1 MPGKAKRKLSEI
13 IKERIKDMEKGKRL
27 FAILLSVIMITAYMP
42 ALAFAAAEE
51 GSDAAETVTEE
62 SRDAAPEEEPAE
74 ETGDDEAD
82 DVSEAEPAAA
92 EEEKKEEVKAD
103 EEASEPEKQEEEPQV
118 QDAPALGEGSVS
130 SVEADPDVD
139 LADSDEL
146 LWDYLNKELAEETGA
161 AKRSGMLKSASR
173 PRGAQL
179 TGINRMIY
187 DSLKDKINYLVDP
200 DEGDDIN
207 STSFRLTFSELL
219 GKDYPLVTI
228 NGETTSKVPRED
240 AGQFIDFD
248 AGTFLFDYDKI
259 TDALLSDLPYALY
272 WYDKTK
278 GVNIGS
284 DPSGYFYDDNYFYF
298 RVGDSGLDPGIL
310 FRFRVSADYSE
321 TGETGTFELDIDKRD
336 RARTAINTANGIIS
350 GISGGGNV
358 EILTTFKDSICG
370 LVEYDDDAAD
380 DPNTPYGDP
389 WQMINIFDND
399 PATKTVCEG
408 YSKAFQ
414 YLVDNTSQLSDQ
426 GIECDSVT
434 GTMNGGTGAGKHMW
448 NILHMDDGKNYV
460 ADITNCDER
469 TVGNPDGLF
478 IKECEE
484 GGSAAEGYTCRINNT
499 NYSIEYIYD
508 DDTKDQFSAEELT
521 ISETPYSGGNDGPQR
536 TVEYWSF
543 SKAGGAD
550 FELEEGVYGHYDED
564 LGYFVYEI
572 NIDEYSERIFDDGD
586 TITVKYEDEDEP
598 LTYTYYGY
606 DEENDLEQVFARE
619 TEDGWDTIDK
629 NDITLETVQDEEWKT
644 GDEGCNFRLLYNG
657 VEYMLPFVIV
667 ENHVKSLTFT
677 RDGYDAE
684 THPIELIENVSGEWD
699 YEGDNEYFHYI
710 LTYQEGDVL
719 TINDEAYTL
728 QATGFDAEMA
738 FVSESGHRLTEFD
751 VDQLTNKSEWDVGD
765 HVVTLIYNGVSC
777 DVSVRV
783 TKNPIEEISFER
795 PGSGDSIELPFEEGG
810 YYYFNYRNGD
820 ILRVKYLINDVSY
833 NVEYVYS
840 EEEHDGEWITLF
852 TASGTVPEGAAETIS
867 SDRVY
872 TELEFSEGND
882 PETWEIGETHNMKIT
897 YFGSSC
903 LVPVRLVDSN
913 SGEHT
918 HQLVPT
924 AANAATC
931 EEDGN
936 SAYWTCRECGK
947 HFSDAEGSEQIAEGS
962 WIIEA
967 LGHDWGE
974 WQKHNA
980 DQHKRV
986 CSRDSAHIEYEDHRW
1001 NGGVV
1006 TTPATEEAE
1015 GVMTYTCTG
1024 CDETRTEVIPKEE
1037 HQHDLVPTAAKAAT
1051 CEEDGNSAYWT
1062 CSKCGKYY
1070 SDAEGN
1076 DEITEGSWIIEA
1088 LDHDWGEWQKHD
1100 ADQHKRVCSRD
1111 SEHIMYEDHRW
1122 NGGVVTTPAT
1132 EDAEGVMTYT
1142 CTVCDETRTEVIPKE
1157 EHQHDLVPTAAKA
1170 ATCEE
1175 AGNSAYWTCSKC
1187 GKYYSDAEGNDEITE
1202 GSWIIEAL
1210 DHDWGEWQKHDA
1222 DQHKRVCSRDSEH
1235 IQYEDH
1241 SWDEGVVTT
1250 PATGEEE
1257 GVKTYT
1263 CTVCEATKTEII
1275 PAQQGG
1281 SGEDY
1286 DRISTAY
1293 FRNLNDGVTVLL
1305 NGSQLFSRSGCF
1317 EKDLDGGSV
1326 DYLDFSITSLDV
1338 VEGQDKVTVEE
1349 EEDSWETVIING
1361 AYTSVH
1367 PLMIHG
1373 NKLGSAQLKAAYT
1386 DEKGRTGEFTFTVS
1400 VENDKYDTY
1409 IYREDGVSRDTSWG
1423 GACDALP
1430 GDTLYLKAYG
1440 EREESA
1446 SINWEYDGH
1455 HHDYDG
1461 FNVEWSIRSGE
1472 EFAELEAD
1480 PDDDS
1485 RIGVTI
1491 RNLNYNY
1498 DDDNV
1503 VVVKAVYKSKE
1514 DGRTRSTATYAITI
1528 RNEYWIT
1535 YTGGI
1540 DRNLGLGG
1548 RATIRPEYRHYSTD
1562 IDGGYEVLDGYTF
1575 SCYASDEADADVT
1588 DNGDG
1593 TFTIT
1598 RKTTGWA
1605 DIRLQ
1610 TTTPDGGS
1618 LGDEIIDFN
1627 NLYYRIGFLNEGDVT
1642 VLDDGSVELQL
1653 DLSDFAKSDE
1663 RGYSFSFTTAKW
1675 IQGDSTGPTT
1685 TKGTKPTINGD
1696 KITFYGDR
1704 LDKAGWDSCDFR
1716 VRVINKYNTDQILCQ
1731 GVIHITLQSR
1741 CDVEGHN
1748 WGEPTY
1754 SWSGNSSVTAQRVC
1768 LNKPAHVERETA
1780 QTTYTVNSEPT
1791 FTEEGS
1797 GTYTAVFENEAF
1809 ETQTKT
1815 VSIPKLEV
1823 KPESL
1828 TFESVK
1834 PLATIV
1840 GMTYIHGNSY
1850 YMDGNKYTVTYNN
1863 GDVREYV
1870 CKTVGNYV
1878 GFFGVGDATGEITNS
1893 DHISGGAAVK
1903 GENTA
1908 VLNVRIDDTILSTTV
1923 TVTGYETAAE
1933 FWAAICDHGDYFH
1946 YSESAATCSDTGHIE
1961 YWKCKK
1967 CGALFADPE
1976 GTDRITE
1983 EDLVLPVDPD
1993 AHLWEGGFVIIR
2005 KATADEEGIM
2015 QLICY
2020 YDPSHTKNI
2029 PIEKLDPETSGL
2041 NEQAE
2046 SSVNDAD
2053 TAASALTGSST
2064 SAAVQAAEKA
2074 ANDAYNTAAEA
2085 EAAAQTALGAA
2096 ETALGDAYD
2105 QLNNASTDAERE
2117 AAQAAV
2123 DKAQAE
2129 YASALQASGDAS
2141 INVEKANAVVK
2152 KVAVKKAVAQA
2163 TASKAAAAGA
2173 TKGTK
2178 TAVTKAETA
2187 LNDAKAAASA
2197 AGNAVR
2203 AAQNVVNAV
2212 EDAGYGKDSDAY
2224 RAAAQALEEAQ
2235 NEKTAADNAVTAAE
2249 TALTK
2254 AQSSYDAAVTAE
2266 KKRQGTYNKVIP
2278 QVKGVKLSSKK
2289 TSITVKWTKL
2299 TSSQIKKSKVTKY
2312 EIWLCPDT
2320 KFGKSNTTIKTVT
2333 KSYSTKTFT
2342 KLKKGKKYYVKVRAI
2357 KYVKGVKNVGKWS
2370 SRKYIKT
2377 KK

>member
-1 MPGKAKRKLSEI
+1 MPDKAKRKLSEI

-62 SRDAAPEEEPAE
+62 TRDAAPEKEPAE
-74 ETGDDEAD
+74 EAGDDEAD
-82 DVSEAEPAAA
+82 DGSEAEPAAA

-118 QDAPALGEGSVS
+118 QDAPALREGSVG
-130 SVEADPDVD
+130 SVEAEPDVD

-161 AKRSGMLKSASR
+161 AKRSSMLKSASR

-187 DSLKDKINYLVDP
+187 DSLKNKINYLVDP

-207 STSFRLTFSELL
+207 STSFRLTFAELL
-219 GKDYPLVTI
+219 EKEDYPLVTI

-240 AGQFIDFD
+240 ADQFIDFD

-284 DPSGYFYDDNYFYF
+284 DPSGYFYDDNYYYF
-298 RVGDSGLDPGIL
+298 RVGDSGNDPGIL

-321 TGETGTFELDIDKRD
+321 TGETDTFELNLDKRD
-336 RARTAINTANGIIS
+336 RARTAVNTANGII
-350 GISGGGNV
+350 GDISEGGHMD
-358 EILTTFKDSICG
+358 ILTMFKDRICE
-370 LVEYDDDAAD
+370 LVEYDDDAVE
-380 DPNTPYGDP
+380 DPSTPYGDP

-414 YLVDNTSQLSDQ
+414 YLVDNTFLLSDQ

-460 ADITNCDER
+460 ADITNCDEG

-1088 LDHDWGEWQKHD
+1088 LDHDWGEWQNHD
-1100 ADQHKRVCSRD
+1100 S
-1111 SEHIMYEDHRW
+1111 
-1122 NGGVVTTPAT
+1122 N
-1132 EDAEGVMTYT
+1132 
-1142 CTVCDETRTEVIPKE
+1142 
-1157 EHQHDLVPTAAKA
+1157 
-1170 ATCEE
+1170 
-1175 AGNSAYWTCSKC
+1175 
-1187 GKYYSDAEGNDEITE
+1187 
-1202 GSWIIEAL
+1202 
-1210 DHDWGEWQKHDA
+1210 
-1222 DQHKRVCSRDSEH
+1222 QHKRVCSRDSEH

-1241 SWDEGVVTT
+1241 SWDEGVETT
-1250 PATGEEE
+1250 PATEEAE
-1257 GVKTYT
+1257 GVMTYT
-1263 CTVCEATKTEII
+1263 CTVCEATKTAII
-1275 PAQQGG
+1275 PASQGG
-1281 SGEDY
+1281 SGVDY
-1286 DRISTAY
+1286 DVINNTY
-1293 FRNLNDGVTVLL
+1293 YNDLGSGVTILL
-1305 NGSQLFSRSGCF
+1305 NSDQPMSRFGSF
-1317 EKDLDGGSV
+1317 EKRDASEVPLYFTISE
-1326 DYLDFSITSLDV
+1326 LEV
-1338 VEGQDKVTVEE
+1338 VEGQDIVTVEE
-1349 EEDSWETVIING
+1349 EEEAWERIKIDGVISN
-1361 AYTSVH
+1361 VH
-1367 PLMIHG
+1367 PWLIKG
-1373 NKLGSAQLKAAYT
+1373 KKLGSAQLKATYT
-1386 DEKGRTGEFTFTVS
+1386 DDNGKTGEFTFTAN

-1423 GACDALP
+1423 GFCDALP
-1430 GDTLYLKAYG
+1430 GDTVYLKAYG
-1440 EREESA
+1440 EREESE

-1455 HHDYDG
+1455 HHGYDG
-1461 FNVEWSIRSGE
+1461 FDVEWSIQSGD

-1480 PDDDS
+1480 PDDSS
-1485 RIGVTI
+1485 RTGVKI
-1491 RNLNYNY
+1491 RNLDYNY
-1498 DDDNV
+1498 EDDNC
-1503 VVVKAVYKSKE
+1503 VVVKASFKSKE
-1514 DGRTRSTATYAITI
+1514 DGRVRSTATYPITI
-1528 RNEYWIT
+1528 KEDFCIT
-1535 YTGGI
+1535 YAGEI

-1548 RATIRPEYRHYSTD
+1548 RVTIHPEYRHYSTD
-1562 IDGGYEVLDGYTF
+1562 IEGGYEVLDGYTF
-1575 SCYASDEADADVT
+1575 SCYAPEEADADVT

-1598 RKTTGWA
+1598 RRTTGWA

-1610 TTTPDGGS
+1610 TTSPEGGG
-1618 LGDEIIDFN
+1618 LGDKVIDFN
-1627 NLYYRIGFLNEGDVT
+1627 NLYYKIGFLNEGDVT
-1642 VLDDGSVELQL
+1642 VMDDGSVELQL

-1675 IQGDSTGPTT
+1675 IQGNSSGPTT
-1685 TKGTKPTINGD
+1685 TKGTKPTRNGD
-1696 KITFYGDR
+1696 KVTFYGDR
-1704 LDKAGWDSCDFR
+1704 LDQAGWDSCDFR

-1870 CKTVGNYV
+1870 CKTVGSYV
-1878 GFFGVGDATGEITNS
+1878 GYFGVGDATGEITNS

-1993 AHLWEGGFVIIR
+1993 NHIWDRSVIIR

-2015 QLICY
+2015 QLICM
-2020 YDPSHTKNI
+2020 YDESHTKNI
-2029 PIEKLDPETSGL
+2029 PIAKLDPETSGL
-2041 NEQAE
+2041 NDQAE

-2053 TAASALTGSST
+2053 AAASALTGSAAT
-2064 SAAVQAAEKA
+2064 SAAIQAAETA
-2074 ANDAYNTAAEA
+2074 ANDAYTKAAEA
-2085 EAAAQTALGAA
+2085 AEAAQTALEAA
-2096 ETALGDAYD
+2096 ETALNDAND
-2105 QLNNASTDAERE
+2105 QLDSASTDAERE
-2117 AAQAAV
+2117 AAQAAL
-2123 DKAQAE
+2123 DQAQAA

-2163 TASKAAAAGA
+2163 AASKTAAAGA

-2212 EDAGYGKDSDAY
+2212 EDAGYGEDSDAY

-2254 AQSSYDAAVTAE
+2254 AQSSYDAAVAAE